1 MSPLFLCTSIT
12 LSMARGYSLHIH
24 IVWRLLQPPNTFSW
38 TSSKLRDY
46 TQSSQEIVMAWNIL
60 EKKNTRVTRYDSKIL
75 PAVIHSKRSGFRPLA
90 ENSGA
95 WQASDTCSL
104 TFCNETLD
112 AEAKKEAFS
121 LITNAVNFIQLRV
134 KKTTNNNKTAETFT
148 GSTVQACI
156 ESHKWPNKE
165 LTNALVYV
173 RTNKTFFNFLII
185 FFCTET
191 ASRPF
196 HNKCTVKSISI
207 HQEGPG
213 GKKKKEKRNLKKVRK
228 TLKDLKSHTGA
239 VLCVPR
245 HRCLF

>member
-1 MSPLFLCTSIT
+1 MRARFCQLSYTPKGLVSDHWRKILVPDKPAIHAALHSVMKHLTQRQKRKLFL
-12 LSMARGYSLHIH
+12 
-24 IVWRLLQPPNTFSW
+24 W
-38 TSSKLRDY
+38 
-46 TQSSQEIVMAWNIL
+46 SQMQWIL
-60 EKKNTRVTRYDSKIL
+60 YNYE
-75 PAVIHSKRSGFRPLA
+75 
-90 ENSGA
+90 
-95 WQASDTCSL
+95 W
-104 TFCNETLD
+104 
-112 AEAKKEAFS
+112 
-121 LITNAVNFIQLRV
+121 

-173 RTNKTFFNFLII
+173 RTNQTFFNFLII

-213 GKKKKEKRNLKKVRK
+213 GKKKKEKRNFKKVRK